1 MPGSED
7 RLHQEIISML
17 EALRGGTGARYACV
31 VERKGV
37 LLESADPEEAAW
49 AIRQFLNERLLALF
63 AVPKAL
69 AEDRPFD
76 DVFADWAT
84 PAGREEDEFLLAF
97 VNGKVAVVL
106 ICPDAEAHRDSLRKP
121 MQAMADRLFRLNA
134 GFGLDEKGRG
144 LFLGRARLDLVA
156 IGRPAD

>member
-7 RLHQEIISML
+7 RLRQEIVAML
-17 EALRGGTGARYACV
+17 AALRKGTGARYACV

-37 LLESADPEEAAW
+37 LLESADPEDAAW
-49 AIRQFLNERLLALF
+49 AIRQFLNGRLDALF

-69 AEDRPFD
+69 AADQSFD
-76 DVFADWAT
+76 DVFAEWET

-106 ICPDAEAHRDSLRKP
+106 VCPDAEAHRDELRKP
-121 MQAMADRLFRLNA
+121 MQALADRLFRLNA

-156 IGRPAD
+156 IGRPSD